1 MFKNSEHASD
11 LGDLWDS
18 PPAGPRPTKT
28 DGSTEV
34 AALACDGR
42 PGSVVCFWLAASCGE
57 T

>member
-18 PPAGPRPTKT
+18 PPAGPRPNT

-42 PGSVVCFWLAASCGE
+42 PGSVVRIWLAASCGE